1 MGWKR
6 IGCSRRSKRVS
17 EEGNSGSL
25 ACGRAREKQTGV
37 AEEWRLSVELQIIL
51 ALQNVVEHS
60 ESTTKTGFAVS
71 GDIPR
76 KANARR
82 PVLCVWEIYTS
93 RRAGISWI
101 HQSRRCIR
109 KHLRLQSRYDREGTS
124 LGIFL
129 WAVVFV
135 PYAQIQRKSFRQ
147 TPLILKKTVIRL
159 AANVRGGGRRLKV
172 RLRSPDD

>member
-6 IGCSRRSKRVS
+6 ICCSRRTKWVS
-17 EEGNSGSL
+17 EGGNSGSL
-25 ACGRAREKQTGV
+25 AGGRAREKQTGV
-37 AEEWRLSVELQIIL
+37 AEEWRWSVELKIVF
-51 ALQNVVEHS
+51 AFQNVVEHS

-76 KANARR
+76 ESNARR
-82 PVLCVWEIYTS
+82 PVLFVWEIYTC
-93 RRAGISWI
+93 RRARISGI

-129 WAVVFV
+129 WTVVFV

-147 TPLILKKTVIRL
+147 PPLVLQKTVIRL
-159 AANVRGGGRRLKV
+159 AANV
-172 RLRSPDD
+172 